1 MAIEIKQTTM
11 DTKDFQI
18 SIEEMSQA
26 GVNFGHKASR
36 LHPKMQPYILK
47 VKDSVHFMD
56 LEKSAQSLKDALNL
70 IRKIVMDGKSVL
82 MVGTK
87 VHLRNML
94 EESAKECGFPYVKE
108 RWIGGTFTNF
118 EEIRKRIQYFKDLE
132 AKTKETDFEKNYTKK
147 ERSMM
152 NKEIAR
158 LNLKFGGI
166 KDMEKMPEALFV
178 LDMKK
183 DAIAISEARKKG
195 VKVIAIADTNVD
207 PTKADFPIPGNDD
220 AVSSVRYIL
229 GKVKEAV
236 LEVRPNTSS
245 QAEQKK

>member
-1 MAIEIKQTTM
+1 MAIETKQTDM
-11 DTKDFQI
+11 DIKDFQI
-18 SIEEMSQA
+18 SIDEMSQA
-26 GVNFGHKASR
+26 GVNFGHKTSR

-47 VKDSVHFMD
+47 VKDSVHFID
-56 LEKSAQSLKDALNL
+56 LEKSAQALKEAINL
-70 IRKIVMDGKSVL
+70 IRKIVMDGKTVL

-87 VHLRNML
+87 VHLRDML
-94 EESAKECGFPYVKE
+94 EETAIDCGLPYVKE

-132 AKTKETDFEKNYTKK
+132 AKTKEVDFEKNYTKK

-158 LNLKFGGI
+158 LKMKFGGI
-166 KDMEKMPEALFV
+166 KEMDKLPEALFA

-183 DAIAISEARKKG
+183 DAIAIKEARDKG
-195 VKVIAIADTNVD
+195 IKVIALADTNVN
-207 PTKADFPIPGNDD
+207 PTLADYPIPANDD

-229 GKVKEAV
+229 GKIKEAV
-236 LEVRPNTSS
+236 LEVRPSLKT
-245 QAEQKK
+245 QEEKK

>member
-1 MAIEIKQTTM
+1 MAIETKQTDM
-11 DTKDFQI
+11 DIKDFQI
-18 SIEEMSQA
+18 SIDEMSQA
-26 GVNFGHKASR
+26 GVNFGHKTSR

-47 VKDSVHFMD
+47 VKDSVHFID
-56 LEKSAQSLKDALNL
+56 LEKSAQALKEAINL
-70 IRKIVMDGKSVL
+70 IRKIVMDGKTVL

-87 VHLRNML
+87 VHLRDML
-94 EESAKECGFPYVKE
+94 EETAIDCGLPYVKE

-132 AKTKETDFEKNYTKK
+132 AKTKEVDFEKNYTKK

-158 LNLKFGGI
+158 LKMKFGGI
-166 KDMEKMPEALFV
+166 KEMDKLPEALFA

-183 DAIAISEARKKG
+183 DAIAIKEARDKG
-195 VKVIAIADTNVD
+195 IKVIALADTNVN
-207 PTKADFPIPGNDD
+207 PTLADYPIPANDD

-229 GKVKEAV
+229 GKIKEAV
-236 LEVRPNTSS
+236 SEVRPSLKI
-245 QAEQKK
+245 QEEKK